1 MYLRSRANRS
11 HGRRDVASGATYIR
25 VLPLRSLSAL
35 RVFPFKRPT
44 VITELCASDRVER
57 ARHAPATVK
66 VGRYC
71 DSKNTQIRYHRGRH
85 LRPKRSMDTTNKSK
99 ENLTK
104 KKKGALTKYHICVH
118 RGSLRLTETDR
129 ARMALEPARREALVP
144 PWPF

>member
-85 LRPKRSMDTTNKSK
+85 LRPKRSMDATNKSK

-104 KKKGALTKYHICVH
+104 KKVRSPNTTFASIAG
-118 RGSLRLTETDR
+118 R
-129 ARMALEPARREALVP
+129 
-144 PWPF
+144 